1 MTTMR
6 KRVLSIRL
14 SDTEYQTLKQQ
25 AAQAGVSVPIHARR
39 LALDS
44 VQLAPRLEALERLL
58 AAMPDR
64 TVLLEAFQRLGK
76 KIDSVATK
84 GSVAAKG
91 VQL

>member
-1 MTTMR
+1 MTMR

-14 SDTEYQTLKQQ
+14 SDSEYQTLKQQ

-44 VQLAPRLEALERLL
+44 VQLSPRLEAIEQLIR
-58 AAMPDR
+58 AVPSR
-64 TVLLEAFQRLGK
+64 TVLLEVAQRLGK

-84 GSVAAKG
+84 GATP
-91 VQL
+91 